1 MMIHLINCMCFR
13 STFKLIHLIKFVH
26 FVVAKYVVRLKMQ
39 TVMDLIYFT
48 VKFYNYNDKLFKTD
62 L

>member
-1 MMIHLINCMCFR
+1 MCFR

>member
-1 MMIHLINCMCFR
+1 MIHLVNCMCFR
-13 STFKLIHLIKFVH
+13 STFKLIHLIEFVH

-48 VKFYNYNDKLFKTD
+48 VKVYNYNDKLFKTD